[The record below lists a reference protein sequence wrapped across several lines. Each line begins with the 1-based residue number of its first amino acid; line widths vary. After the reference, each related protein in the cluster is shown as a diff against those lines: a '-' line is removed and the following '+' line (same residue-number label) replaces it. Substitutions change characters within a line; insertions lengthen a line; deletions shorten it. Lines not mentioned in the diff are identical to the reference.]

1 MIDYAVLN
9 WWVWRGIY
17 LFLSYHTN
25 IPEWLVGVINRSLH
39 LAGPGVKL
47 VLPPVPELVQQVSR
61 IPPEAAKPWQVI
73 QERVCDLWGLLD
85 LYDHKSQIM

>member
-1 MIDYAVLN
+1 MNVYAVLN
-9 WWVWRGIY
+9 WWFWRGIY

-25 IPEWLVGVINRSLH
+25 IPEWLVRVVYGGLH

-61 IPPEAAKPWQVI
+61 IPPEAPEPWQVV
-73 QERVCDLWGLLD
+73 QEGVCDLWGLLH
-85 LYDHKSQIM
+85 LYDHKSQVM